1 MTEKKVIL
9 ISGGSDGLGKALAT
23 RLSPEHQVVILSHNE
38 EKLKQV
44 SSEIACD
51 YVVADVTD
59 FASLETAVKKVQEK
73 FSRIDIL
80 INNAG
85 IWLKGNLIDHTP
97 SQIEEVL
104 KVNTLGTIF
113 LTKLVLPMMKGQGGG
128 RIINIISQD
137 GLRAKKDRSVYSTS
151 KWAITGFTKCLQE
164 DFSEFGINVTGVYPG
179 LLKTKLFEKQGETR
193 DLSEALEP
201 TEVSKLIQFVINLPL
216 DTFFPEIVIKNLSN
230 TKKMDD
236 TNAPKTTLDINP
248 DMMASSATVP
258 TTTPVTASD
267 TPVATA
273 PVTTDVVAPV
283 TSPLTENATMPP
295 FKGVIDITPG
305 GTGDSHP
312 SPVMDLTPP
321 VTEVTTPGIKLPIDQ
336 GVIDITPE
344 ENTAISAQEGAT
356 HLTDLLP
363 QSAPVAVEANPSL
376 PTTPEMTTT
385 STPVAPPAPVT
396 TSSSPFAEDPSAVQL
411 GK

>member
-9 ISGGSDGLGKALAT
+9 ISGGSDGLGKDLAT
-23 RLSPEHQVVILSHNE
+23 RFSPGHQVVILSHNE

-44 SSEIACD
+44 AGEINCE

-59 FASLETAVKKVQEK
+59 YSSLEKAVQKVVDK

-85 IWLKGNLIDHTP
+85 IWLKGNLVDHTP
-97 SQIEEVL
+97 QQIEEVL

-113 LTKLVLPMMKGQGGG
+113 LTKVVLPVMKSQGGG

-137 GLRAKKDRSVYSTS
+137 GLRAKKDRSIYSAS
-151 KWAITGFTKCLQE
+151 KWALTGFTKCLQE
-164 DFSEFGINVTGVYPG
+164 DLSELGISVTGVYPG
-179 LLKTKLFEKQGETR
+179 LLKTNLFAKQGETR
-193 DLSEALEP
+193 DLSQALELS
-201 TEVSKLIQFVINLPL
+201 EVSKLIEFVINLPV
-216 DTFFPEIVIKNLSN
+216 DTTLPDIVIKNLSN
-230 TKKMDD
+230 PKKMDD
-236 TNAPKTTLDINP
+236 TNSTKPTLDINP
-248 DMMASSATVP
+248 DMMAAATTAP
-258 TTTPVTASD
+258 T
-267 TPVATA
+267 TA
-273 PVTTDVVAPV
+273 PVTTPTPVVSTAPTMTTTTTTT
-283 TSPLTENATMPP
+283 TSPLTENATLPP

-305 GTGDSHP
+305 GSGESHP

-321 VTEVTTPGIKLPIDQ
+321 TTGVTTPGIKLPIDQ

-356 HLTDLLP
+356 HLTDILP
-363 QSAPVAVEANPSL
+363 SSAPAMTATPTE
-376 PTTPEMTTT
+376 TTP
-385 STPVAPPAPVT
+385 PVATTETTAPVVPPAPVA
-396 TSSSPFAEDPSAVQL
+396 SASPFAEDPSVVQL